1 MICASLNRPFFIVN
15 LLRYLAEKILLL
27 NTTNF
32 RGDYP
37 TSKIS
42 TNFSAIK
49 ATLIWRLNSTNGSAS
64 TTLLDPT
71 AHTTVRLLTKRSE
84 TSYSNN
90 GSDSQVRLGYQ
101 EGNNVKNLINS
112 FFAAE
117 WLENT
122 VTNIVVAAVILFLTL
137 WCSTWIKKRIIY
149 IGYKYEKLDDTL
161 FVFLS
166 KIAQV
171 LILIFGG
178 TVILNKFGVQT
189 TSIIALLGAA
199 SLAVGLA
206 LQGTLSNFAA
216 GIMLIAFRPFQ
227 KGDYVSVSGSAGTV
241 KEISIFTTE
250 LATPDNIQVIVPNGQ
265 IWGASISNY
274 SAYDTRRVDLVFSI
288 SYGSD
293 LQVTEDILVNL
304 ISNDKRIHTN
314 PEPLI
319 KVGKLNNSS
328 VDFTVRV
335 WCDRSDYWHIKFDMT
350 RSVKEAFDKGGVDIP
365 YPTTTIINAN

>member
-1 MICASLNRPFFIVN
+1 MGNPLTRP
-15 LLRYLAEKILLL
+15 
-27 NTTNF
+27 
-32 RGDYP
+32 
-37 TSKIS
+37 SK
-42 TNFSAIK
+42 
-49 ATLIWRLNSTNGSAS
+49 
-64 TTLLDPT
+64 
-71 AHTTVRLLTKRSE
+71 
-84 TSYSNN
+84 TSY
-90 GSDSQVRLGYQ
+90 GSLTSIPQVRLSYK
-101 EGNNVKNLINS
+101 EGNNMNNLVNS

-117 WLENT
+117 WLTNT

-149 IGYKYEKLDDTL
+149 FGYKYEKLDDTL

-166 KIAQV
+166 KIVQV
-171 LILIFGG
+171 LIIIFGG

-199 SLAVGLA
+199 GLAVGLA

-227 KGDYVSVSGSAGTV
+227 KGDYVAVSGSAGTV

-250 LATPDNIQVIVPNGQ
+250 LATADNIQVIVPNGQ

-274 SAYDTRRVDLVFSI
+274 SAYDTRRVDFIFSV

-365 YPTTTIINAN
+365 YPTTTIIKAD

>member
-1 MICASLNRPFFIVN
+1 MNN
-15 LLRYLAEKILLL
+15 L
-27 NTTNF
+27 
-32 RGDYP
+32 
-37 TSKIS
+37 
-42 TNFSAIK
+42 
-49 ATLIWRLNSTNGSAS
+49 
-64 TTLLDPT
+64 
-71 AHTTVRLLTKRSE
+71 V
-84 TSYSNN
+84 
-90 GSDSQVRLGYQ
+90 
-101 EGNNVKNLINS
+101 NS
-112 FFAAE
+112 FFAEE
-117 WLENT
+117 WLTNT

-149 IGYKYEKLDDTL
+149 FGYKYEKLDDTL

-166 KIAQV
+166 KIEQV
-171 LILIFGG
+171 LIIIFGG

-250 LATPDNIQVIVPNGQ
+250 LATADNIQVIVPNGQ

-274 SAYDTRRVDLVFSI
+274 SAYDTRRVDFIFSV

-365 YPTTTIINAN
+365 YPTTTIIKAD